1 MTRPAS
7 GTPLGHEPG
16 YRLPMTGTQEPT
28 STAEALAF
36 FSMMVVE

>member
-1 MTRPAS
+1 MTHSAG
-7 GTPLGHEPG
+7 GTRAGHEPG
-16 YRLPMTGTQEPT
+16 HRLRATGNQEPM